1 VDEMT
6 KTLKKEEKK
15 HVKMRKLVDS
25 KEKQFEEMKALQER
39 LLNTINDFRVNE
51 NTQKQSVSLYEK
63 ERDRL

>member
-1 VDEMT
+1 MT